1 MSLETDRN
9 EVAKSLYQ
17 HSTQLILTT
26 DEAPD
31 LQKIVKS
38 IQSLYVALEYVSIP
52 SIESLIRKKLA
63 CILLEYTEEY
73 SEVAFQFEQA
83 NSLYQTVDDF
93 KLDLLDKI
101 AHFYC
106 LHQHNIG
113 MSKNALDLACSLA
126 YKGQLFDWVFYF
138 EYRRIIFLSENCNFS
153 DCFKSIENFKLFL
166 KNDKSIGFPKNEME
180 LFLNIIKCDIIFE
193 SSMHEDTLE
202 DLLLVIDR
210 QLIQCN
216 NNQFVKYCNLVNI
229 QKLLL
234 DGNIVECINRKK
246 KYFERD
252 TSTNYVLPFGFVDLL
267 NEESPL
273 LFEGILCHYY
283 FTMNFYISFHLLSF
297 IFRLFIVDFGA

>member
-1 MSLETDRN
+1 MSLEADRN
-9 EVAKSLYQ
+9 EVAKALYQ
-17 HSTQLILTT
+17 YSTQLVFTT

-52 SIESLIRKKLA
+52 SIESLIRKRLA

-83 NSLYQTVDDF
+83 NLLYQTVDDF

-113 MSKNALDLACSLA
+113 MSRNALDLAYSLA
-126 YKGQLFDWVFYF
+126 YKGELFDWVFYF
-138 EYRRIIFLSENCNFS
+138 EYRRILFLSETCNFS
-153 DCFKSIENFKLFL
+153 DCFKNIENLELFL
-166 KNDKSIGFPKNEME
+166 KNDKSVSFPKNEME
-180 LFLNIIKCDIIFE
+180 LLLNIIKCGIIFE
-193 SSMHEDTLE
+193 SSMHEEMLE
-202 DLLLVIDR
+202 DLLRITEK
-210 QLIQCN
+210 QLAQCN
-216 NNQFVKYCNLVNI
+216 NNGQFVKYCNLVNI

-234 DGNIVECINRKK
+234 DGNIAECINRKII
-246 KYFERD
+246 YFEKD
-252 TSTNYVLPFGFVDLL
+252 TSTNYVLPYGFVDLL

-273 LFEGILCHYY
+273 LFEGILCH
-283 FTMNFYISFHLLSF
+283 
-297 IFRLFIVDFGA
+297 